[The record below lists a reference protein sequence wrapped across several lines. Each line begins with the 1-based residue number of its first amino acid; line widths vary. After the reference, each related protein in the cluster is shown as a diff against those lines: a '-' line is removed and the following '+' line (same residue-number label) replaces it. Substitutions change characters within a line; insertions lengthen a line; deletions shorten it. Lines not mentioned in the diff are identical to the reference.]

1 MNRLAI
7 DLNRIDEYRKT
18 HNTSVLAVMFTDIEG
33 FTAYTSEHGDLKSSQ
48 LVNKHNDVLSQAI
61 ESCDGLV
68 IKQIGDSFLA
78 IFADPSLSVKAALT
92 IQKDL
97 RDAEFPL
104 KIRIGIHM
112 GQIALVENISSD
124 IFGTHVNIAS
134 RVESLARGGQIF
146 VTKSIYDS
154 AHTWIRTEDLKFEYH
169 GRTRLKGIEGKEDIY
184 QIGHANANFAM
195 PQVIWSLKKRK
206 ILVYAACFIIIA
218 SLIGIAAVKLVR
230 QKDKITEIER
240 TPGMYIE
247 CIFDE
252 VLDYD
257 DGIEYTV
264 IVNKKL
270 TESLSN
276 KSRLVVNRIFP
287 NYRIIDYTAMVEEFG
302 YNFKDSFKSQKFFSG
317 DNNDIRQKMIQN
329 FDVYPLSKTTFWINR
344 ISDLNS
350 LQIEIRIDHILW
362 ANNVLKS
369 FPLIFSYTIDDE
381 ANYISDLCSLMA
393 QYIEMVP
400 QLVGQIVDL
409 YDKKCVISRI
419 SNAEKM
425 SLYVL
430 KWNDLNPGDLILVLR
445 DGLKTLGAYKND
457 IGYILEVDSITD
469 SLIIADIEHAENP
482 EISLSIGDFV
492 YK

>member
-1 MNRLAI
+1 MSRFDI
-7 DLNRIDEYRKT
+7 DLNRVDEYRKT

-33 FTAYTSEHGDLKSSQ
+33 FTAYTSEHGDLKSSE
-48 LVNKHNDVLSQAI
+48 LLKKHNDVLSHAI

-68 IKQIGDSFLA
+68 IKQIGDSYMA
-78 IFADPSLSVKAALT
+78 VFADPSLSVKAALS
-92 IQKDL
+92 IQKEI
-97 RDAEFPL
+97 RDDEFPL

-112 GQIALVENISSD
+112 GQIALVEQLSSD

-134 RVESLARGGQIF
+134 RVESLAKGGQIF
-146 VTKSIYDS
+146 LTKAIYDS
-154 AHTWIRTEDLKFEYH
+154 AHSWIRAEDLKFKYH
-169 GRTRLKGIEGKEDIY
+169 GRTKLKGIEGKDDIY
-184 QIGHANANFAM
+184 QVGYVGDDFRV
-195 PQVIWSLKKRK
+195 PKVIKSFKKRR
-206 ILVYAACFIIIA
+206 ILAYAACFIIIA
-218 SLIGIAAVKLVR
+218 SLIGIAVIKFVR
-230 QKDKITEIER
+230 QNDKITEIEK

-247 CIFDE
+247 CVFDK

-257 DGIEYTV
+257 DGVKYIVIE
-264 IVNKKL
+264 NKEL

-317 DNNDIRQKMIQN
+317 DNNDIRQQMIQN

-362 ANNVLKS
+362 TNNVLKS
-369 FPLIFSYTIDDE
+369 LPLIFSYTIDDE
-381 ANYISDLCSLMA
+381 ADYISDLCSFIA

-409 YDKKCVISRI
+409 YDEKCVISRI

-430 KWNDLNPGDLILVLR
+430 KWEELNTGDLILVLR

-457 IGYILEVDSITD
+457 IGYILEVDSIND
-469 SLIIADIEHAENP
+469 SLIIADIEHVENP
-482 EISLSIGDFV
+482 ELSLKIGDFV